1 MKFIQL
7 FFRWLTTQHPE
18 KRIRYNVQLMLFC
31 QGKGQKR
38 LRKYFQRK
46 IYYNHSCDISCT
58 SKIDKSVTF
67 HHPLGI
73 IIGDK
78 AVISENVRI
87 YQQVTIGSKMVGN
100 EMPVIKENVKIYA
113 GAKLLGGI
121 TIGAGSI
128 IGANSTITKSVP
140 ERHLAV
146 GYNRIIPLDEE
157 LTVQAVSNN
166 EVVLNNKA
174 TDAALLL

>member
-1 MKFIQL
+1 M
-7 FFRWLTTQHPE
+7 
-18 KRIRYNVQLMLFC
+18 
-31 QGKGQKR
+31 
-38 LRKYFQRK
+38 
-46 IYYNHSCDISCT
+46 
-58 SKIDKSVTF
+58 
-67 HHPLGI
+67 
-73 IIGDK
+73 
-78 AVISENVRI
+78 ISENVRI